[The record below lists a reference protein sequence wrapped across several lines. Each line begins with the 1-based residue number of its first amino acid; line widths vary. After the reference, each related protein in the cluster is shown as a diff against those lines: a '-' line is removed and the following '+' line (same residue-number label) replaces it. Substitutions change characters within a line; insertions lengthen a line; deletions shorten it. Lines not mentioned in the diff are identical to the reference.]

1 LAELVHPFIYN
12 ELGSLETIF
21 QQYPEDI
28 AAVIMEPVGTIAP
41 QSNFLQQVKDLCKR
55 YGALLI
61 FDEVITG
68 FRWALGGAQEYFQVV
83 PDLACFGKSVANG
96 MPLAAVVGSRE
107 VMSISED
114 VFFSLTFGGE
124 CLSLASAM
132 ATISEIRD
140 KGVIEYSWRQG
151 RMLQEGFNKLSQEYG
166 LSENVRCVGYP
177 VRSVVQFETNHSTSL
192 LLKTL
197 FQQEVIKRGVL
208 FAGYHNISFSH
219 SDADIQ
225 ETLVAYEQALQ
236 YIQSAMGKGRLEDAL
251 EGTVVQNV
259 FRPV

>member
-1 LAELVHPFIYN
+1 
-12 ELGSLETIF
+12 
-21 QQYPEDI
+21 
-28 AAVIMEPVGTIAP
+28 VGTMPP
-41 QSNFLQQVKDLCKR
+41 QSNFLQEVKNLCKR

-68 FRWALGGAQEYFQVV
+68 FRWALGGGQEYFQVV
-83 PDLACFGKSVANG
+83 PDLACFGKSIANG

-107 VMSISED
+107 VMSTLEE

-140 KGVIEYSWRQG
+140 KGVIEYTWRQG
-151 RMLQEGFNKLSQEYG
+151 RVLQEGLNKLSQEHG
-166 LSENVRCVGYP
+166 LSDNVKCVGYP
-177 VRSVVQFETNHSTSL
+177 VRSVVQFEAENNTSL

-225 ETLVAYEQALQ
+225 QTLVAYEHALQ
-236 YIQSAMGKGRLEDAL
+236 YIQSAMRKGPLEDAL